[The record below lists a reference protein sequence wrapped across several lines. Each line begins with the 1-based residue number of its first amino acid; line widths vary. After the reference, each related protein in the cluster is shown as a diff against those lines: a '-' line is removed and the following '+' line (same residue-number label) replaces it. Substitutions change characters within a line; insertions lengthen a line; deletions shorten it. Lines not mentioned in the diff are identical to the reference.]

1 MEKLW
6 NKWDGL
12 LYVHLTCLYSKFS
25 VLHILYLP
33 HRIHTPPCSIF
44 LCAQDI
50 DLSGINQLE
59 CFLVLWVWLAF
70 GQWKSL
76 ARGQRVRWDS
86 GVFSMQP
93 SFFLARGWQAFLYWR
108 HCSISS
114 LFYSLSNSHSSIWNS
129 LSLSGL
135 QASCHG

>member
-1 MEKLW
+1 M
-6 NKWDGL
+6 
-12 LYVHLTCLYSKFS
+12 
-25 VLHILYLP
+25 LHILHLP
-33 HRIHTPPCSIF
+33 HKIHTPPCSIF
-44 LCAQDI
+44 LCVQDI

-59 CFLVLWVWLAF
+59 CFLVLWLWLAF

-93 SFFLARGWQAFLYWR
+93 SFFLARGWQAFLCWR

-114 LFYSLSNSHSSIWNS
+114 LFYSLSNSNS
-129 LSLSGL
+129 NFYLEFPFPFRAPSLLPWVTSWCF
-135 QASCHG
+135 SFSYS